1 MGTILYSSAVTRGSL
16 VDISSS
22 SMTITGS
29 YSWLT
34 STDPVG
40 EVKAIVNG
48 NISQEEIKLL
58 TGPNKAIS
66 ANLVMTGN
74 KLSFDLKYNL
84 KPEWNQCLQY
94 ELGVA
99 KDLPQP
105 FMGNAVMTRIG
116 DNCLVETVTFPDRV
130 YTYNMTFSSFGIKC
144 NISSDKDGH
153 ISTCIWERKDVS
165 QTGFYIMESSEG
177 LEKMMKTE
185 FPKLST
191 DQVEEICSY
200 LAVRVTEKDGVYTMT
215 DYFGNGW
222 ERGVTYRMDEEFEE
236 PASEFSPGSSSLVTQ
251 VGPGHLRM
259 IIKVKGGNVQ
269 VWNGILTQSTM
280 TWSMEG
286 GCTISYRRYPDVF
299 GVWREVS
306 GINKRAPYAAI
317 GVPEDKIKEIVEEMR
332 DVTLTFKGK
341 GIWEYKD
348 NGKVLPIP
356 TLLFRA
362 GEEFAVDMGGFKFTN
377 LFVQTQDGFHAS
389 SRHGDA
395 LVMTYDCV
403 VGDTFMIHTGMIN
416 GQPDTKSV
424 NIFVRV

>member
-1 MGTILYSSAVTRGSL
+1 
-16 VDISSS
+16 
-22 SMTITGS
+22 
-29 YSWLT
+29 
-34 STDPVG
+34 
-40 EVKAIVNG
+40 
-48 NISQEEIKLL
+48 
-58 TGPNKAIS
+58 
-66 ANLVMTGN
+66 
-74 KLSFDLKYNL
+74 
-84 KPEWNQCLQY
+84 
-94 ELGVA
+94 
-99 KDLPQP
+99 
-105 FMGNAVMTRIG
+105 
-116 DNCLVETVTFPDRV
+116 
-130 YTYNMTFSSFGIKC
+130 
-144 NISSDKDGH
+144 
-153 ISTCIWERKDVS
+153 
-165 QTGFYIMESSEG
+165 
-177 LEKMMKTE
+177 
-185 FPKLST
+185 
-191 DQVEEICSY
+191 
-200 LAVRVTEKDGVYTMT
+200 
-215 DYFGNGW
+215 
-222 ERGVTYRMDEEFEE
+222 
-236 PASEFSPGSSSLVTQ
+236 VTQ

-306 GINKRAPYAAI
+306 GINKRAPYEAI